1 MFEAYLRKTRRH
13 DSDDP
18 ERHRP
23 YESRKRP
30 RLSIKRFADRLRS
43 YHFDLSQIG
52 MTENSDLVEKTTTK
66 LNKKNEKAGT

>member
-1 MFEAYLRKTRRH
+1 MFEANLRKTRCH
-13 DSDDP
+13 ESDDP

-30 RLSIKRFADRLRS
+30 RLSIKRLVDRLRS

-52 MTENSDLVEKTTTK
+52 MTENSDYVKRAINRQK
-66 LNKKNEKAGT
+66 LHDLAFI